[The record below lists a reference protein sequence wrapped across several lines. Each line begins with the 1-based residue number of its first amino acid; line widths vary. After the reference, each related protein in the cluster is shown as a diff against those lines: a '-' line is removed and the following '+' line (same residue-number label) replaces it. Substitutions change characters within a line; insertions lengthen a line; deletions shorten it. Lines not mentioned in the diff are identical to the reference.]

1 MSVSWRPVGQQT
13 SLAGFDVAL
22 DEFEGPLDLL
32 LHLID
37 QQGLDLSGVSVMAVT
52 DQFIAYAREL
62 GERFADAAS
71 EFLLIGTQ
79 LALLKSRA
87 MLPRPEP
94 DPEDELTADELAARL
109 RLYAAFKAVA
119 AEFDDWQRS
128 GRRSLIRVAA
138 PVIAQPP
145 VEPGAGDLEGLVAAV
160 EALLAEHRPSDLGVD
175 PPTLRYRVA
184 DKIREV
190 TAVVRSH
197 GSVEFGRL
205 AAQCA
210 DRAELIVTFVAILH
224 LVFQREITVEQR
236 RRFGPIT
243 LRGTRARD

>member
-1 MSVSWRPVGQQT
+1 MSVSWRPLGQRT
-13 SLAGFDVAL
+13 SLAGFDVTL
-22 DEFEGPLDLL
+22 DAFEGPLDLL

-37 QQGLDLSGVSVMAVT
+37 QQGLDVTGVSLLAVT
-52 DQFIAYAREL
+52 DQFIAYAEKL
-62 GERFADAAS
+62 DEHFADAAS

-87 MLPRPEP
+87 MLPRPEVEP
-94 DPEDELTADELAARL
+94 DDDLTADDLAARL

-119 AEFDDWQRS
+119 AELDDWQTS

-138 PVIAQPP
+138 PLIAQPP

-160 EALLAEHRPSDLGVD
+160 QALLAEDQPGDLGVD
-175 PPTLRYRVA
+175 APKLRYRVV

-190 TAVVRSH
+190 AAAVKHH
-197 GSVEFGRL
+197 GSVGFDQL

-210 DRAELIVTFVAILH
+210 DRAELIVTFLAILH

-243 LRGTRARD
+243 LRATPARD